1 MKKTD
6 KKIVKVSIVGQG
18 YVGLPLAI
26 EVAKSGY
33 GVVGFDIDESKILNL
48 RKGVTNIPGIEMG
61 ILNKLIMENRYLP
74 TSDPSQMNDSDIV
87 ILAVPTPL
95 NSLGEPDTNLLEQAS
110 QIAAKHC
117 KNTALIINESTSYP
131 GTLKKLIVP
140 IFTKN
145 FKTENYFASA
155 PERVDPGN
163 LEWNLNNTPRVV
175 AGLTNEAT
183 QMVFDFYSTFCE
195 KVSKVSSPE
204 IAEAAKLLEN
214 TFRMVNI
221 AFINEFALIC
231 NKLNLSSDEVI
242 KAAATKPFGFTRF
255 IPGIGVG
262 GHCIPVDPMYLTY
275 VSKKVGA
282 ESSLIDLAHKL
293 NNSMPKRI
301 SEIIESNLEDSLQNK
316 KIQVVGITYKPDVAD
331 LRESPALEIITELRE
346 KGAKVSWHDPL
357 VKEFNGEDS
366 KNLDLDIDLGVIL
379 VPHSEINF
387 SIWQDSNLKI
397 LDFSSTS
404 NDYGWPKSL

>member
-6 KKIVKVSIVGQG
+6 KKIVRVSIVGQG

-33 GVVGFDIDESKILNL
+33 GVVGFDIDEAKILNL
-48 RKGVTNIPGIEMG
+48 QKGVTNIPGIDMG

-183 QMVFDFYSTFCE
+183 QLVFDFYSTFCQ

-231 NKLNLSSDEVI
+231 NRLNLSSDEVI
-242 KAAATKPFGFTRF
+242 KAAATKPFGFMRF
-255 IPGIGVG
+255 IPSIGVG

-357 VKEFNGEDS
+357 VQEFNGETS

>member
-33 GVVGFDIDESKILNL
+33 GVVGFDIDEAKILNL
-48 RKGVTNIPGIEMG
+48 QKGVTNIPGIDMG

-231 NKLNLSSDEVI
+231 NRLNLSSDEVI
-242 KAAATKPFGFTRF
+242 KAAATKPFGFTKF

-301 SEIIESNLEDSLQNK
+301 SEIIESNLEGSLQNK

-357 VKEFNGEDS
+357 VQEFNGEDS